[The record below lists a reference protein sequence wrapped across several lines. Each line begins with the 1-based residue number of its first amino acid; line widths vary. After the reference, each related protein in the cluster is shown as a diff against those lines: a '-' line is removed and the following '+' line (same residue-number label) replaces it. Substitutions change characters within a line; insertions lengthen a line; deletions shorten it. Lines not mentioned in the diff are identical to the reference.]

1 MLSKS
6 MDCFLYHRDL
16 SHERV
21 NVNFDQI
28 LSHILHI
35 NSSIL
40 VYNFE
45 NIFLCWV
52 ERYKKGI
59 ITYISVKVESL
70 KPKLTKLYLFIH
82 QFEERR
88 KYFVS
93 VTSGGFH
100 PRVSSSSSSIIVEFL
115 SFTAGSN
122 KKRSHLGVYLGSCQ
136 TSMIGFLQ
144 N

>member
-28 LSHILHI
+28 L
-35 NSSIL
+35 SIL

-59 ITYISVKVESL
+59 ITYISVKVASL
-70 KPKLTKLYLFIH
+70 KPKMKKYIFIH

-88 KYFVS
+88 KYSVS

-122 KKRSHLGVYLGSCQ
+122 KKRSHLKEYLGSCQ

-144 N
+144 K

>member
-1 MLSKS
+1 

-59 ITYISVKVESL
+59 ITYISVKVASL
-70 KPKLTKLYLFIH
+70 KPKMKKYIFIH

-88 KYFVS
+88 KYSVS

-144 N
+144 K